1 MDPLNQE
8 TFSSELLPYIFLII
22 VLPLVFFSFFLP
34 PCPLRNS
41 FWLWTLYTFLIFYFF
56 SLILSFTY
64 VLYFLRVI
72 LNLFPTLIVIFYFVI
87 LISKNP
93 FLLFSEYTKNVASCS
108 CFMGII
114 SYQWDWCWSFYSCSY
129 CLFSFSSYFLF
140 FFPLLLSFLLETYL
154 SNEALKSYLESVRVC
169 ASTLAGRGKLV
180 ERGCLS
186 LIGFHCEGIRQLA
199 RFLLGKNLISAYVG
213 LFYFKSSRRGIL

>member
-34 PCPLRNS
+34 PHPLRNS

-72 LNLFPTLIVIFYFVI
+72 LNLFPTLIIIFYFVI
-87 LISKNP
+87 LISKNL

-140 FFPLLLSFLLETYL
+140 FFSHFFCLSYWRHIYRMRHWKATWNLCVYVHQHWQEGENWWKEAVCLLLGFT
-154 SNEALKSYLESVRVC
+154 VR
-169 ASTLAGRGKLV
+169 
-180 ERGCLS
+180 
-186 LIGFHCEGIRQLA
+186 
-199 RFLLGKNLISAYVG
+199 G
-213 LFYFKSSRRGIL
+213 LDS